1 MGNSTKKLG
10 PRNFHP
16 TIKEIPESKVKT
28 TPAEGEQFNLSTDEK
43 ALGRLMQQM
52 GVKVASS
59 YFPGAPVWTAGA
71 QRLLYGFVS
80 YALGKHSLFKSRPL
94 AMEQT
99 VKAVTKAIQKSP
111 NLTAMFM
118 QHLDSKHS

>member
-1 MGNSTKKLG
+1 MGNPTKKLG
-10 PRNFHP
+10 PRSFHP
-16 TIKEIPESKVKT
+16 TIKEAAKDQVKA
-28 TPAEGEQFNLSTDEK
+28 TPAEGEQFNLPTDEK

-52 GVKVASS
+52 GVKVANA
-59 YFPGAPVWTAGA
+59 YFPEAPVWTDAA
-71 QRLLYGFVS
+71 QRLLYGFVT

-99 VKAVTKAIQKSP
+99 VKAVAKAIQKSP

>member
-1 MGNSTKKLG
+1 MSNPIKKSG
-10 PRNFHP
+10 PKNFHP
-16 TIKEIPESKVKT
+16 TIEETPESKVKT
-28 TPAEGEQFNLSTDEK
+28 APAEGEQFALNTDEK

-52 GVKVASS
+52 GVKVASA
-59 YFPGAPVWTAGA
+59 YFPGAPVWTSGA
-71 QRLLYGFVS
+71 SRLLYGFVS

-99 VKAVTKAIQKSP
+99 VKAVTKAIQRSP